1 MCTIE
6 EIFNSDYLSYTV
18 STEYLQ
24 YYDFW
29 KDCRYAQY
37 SQAYNVDLIGV
48 FQLK

>member
-1 MCTIE
+1 MCCVVETS
-6 EIFNSDYLSYTV
+6 NSDYLSYTV

-24 YYDFW
+24 YYDFG